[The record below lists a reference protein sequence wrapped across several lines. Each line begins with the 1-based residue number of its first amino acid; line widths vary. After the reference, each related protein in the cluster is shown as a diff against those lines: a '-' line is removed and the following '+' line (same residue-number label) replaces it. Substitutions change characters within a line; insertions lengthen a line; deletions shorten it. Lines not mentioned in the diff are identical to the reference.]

1 MLKMRRKQTAWG
13 KEKPVK
19 AAWWFGKPQR
29 AFLFFNEQETV
40 EYYHGTIQSGLGVC
54 LQSKKQNARGV
65 GGGGQ
70 HAKHLNHLCCMFF
83 TITSELQVITR
94 LILNL

>member
-1 MLKMRRKQTAWG
+1 MLKMRRKQTAWR

-29 AFLFFNEQETV
+29 AFLFFLMSRKLLSTTMELFRVVWVFVRRAKNKMQ
-40 EYYHGTIQSGLGVC
+40 G
-54 LQSKKQNARGV
+54 

-70 HAKHLNHLCCMFF
+70 HAKHLNRLCCMFF
-83 TITSELQVITR
+83 TVTSELRFITR